1 MIKKVEDIVIDVL
14 QNVPRARDDDQALC
28 ALVWR
33 KQIAHNINN
42 ITLLE
47 FLQKLAEGKY
57 HKASSLI
64 RCRRKVQELHED
76 LRGFMYD
83 KRKKA
88 IEKVKDDL
96 ETMSA
101 ESTGPNYS
109 SAPLGK
115 KQGDLF

>member
-88 IEKVKDDL
+88 LKEFEKW
-96 ETMSA
+96 
-101 ESTGPNYS
+101 
-109 SAPLGK
+109 GK
-115 KQGDLF
+115 